1 MNFILRTITD
11 GGELVHT
18 EDLLVLDEMT
28 AYAYLS
34 EAQAPGEGEILQLIG
49 DDRVM
54 AEILG

>member
-11 GGELVHT
+11 GGELVRT
-18 EDLLVLDEMT
+18 EDLGDIDEMT

-34 EAQAPGEGEILQLIG
+34 EALAPGEGEILQLIG
-49 DDRVM
+49 DDLVT